1 MLGDGRPGKRAAV
14 ATAAAGIPERAAAT
28 RSGTCRRRTAAA
40 ASACGLAP
48 ASGPASSL
56 MCMIC
61 VGRRIT
67 RGGPK
72 QPPGNTFQQ

>member
-14 ATAAAGIPERAAAT
+14 GTAAAGILERAAAT
-28 RSGTCRRRTAAA
+28 RSCTCRRRTVAA
-40 ASACGLAP
+40 ASAYGLAP

-56 MCMIC
+56 MCVIF

-72 QPPGNTFQQ
+72 QPPGNAFQQ